1 MIKRLVYLFQLTV
14 TNDPLYVQITPGTDL
29 GIFWASVRLMSL
41 LSVCIASIFNVS
53 KLITGSR
60 LPEEFRPRCDVPH
73 IHHVLLPAL
82 QQDAVSR
89 KMPINRIVL

>member
-1 MIKRLVYLFQLTV
+1 MSNETV

-29 GIFWASVRLMSL
+29 GIFWASVSL
-41 LSVCIASIFNVS
+41 LSSLSVCLASFLNVS
-53 KLITGSR
+53 NPIAGSR

-82 QQDAVSR
+82 QQDAVS
-89 KMPINRIVL
+89 

>member
-41 LSVCIASIFNVS
+41 LSVCIA
-53 KLITGSR
+53 
-60 LPEEFRPRCDVPH
+60 
-73 IHHVLLPAL
+73 
-82 QQDAVSR
+82 
-89 KMPINRIVL
+89 